1 MPNGRWSFWTK
12 PRSRCSGFA
21 SWRNPS
27 ANQSVDGL
35 IAPALAD
42 SFESA
47 VGEIVETVSSAATE
61 LEASANG
68 LTTLAER
75 SQQLATPVA
84 AASEQASTNVQS
96 AASPSEERTSSVDGI
111 DRQVRESPQ
120 APTRP
125 V

>member
-68 LTTLAER
+68 LTTIAER
-75 SQQLATPVA
+75 SPELATTLPA
-84 AASEQASTNVQS
+84 PSQEPSTNL
-96 AASPSEERTSSVDGI
+96 TSL
-111 DRQVRESPQ
+111 P
-120 APTRP
+120 APNH
-125 V
+125 